1 MTKNVNL
8 IDWIVRQRMDGAIRR
23 IDEARKELTSRAP
36 SEIGYK
42 HREEKKKRKNKRAP
56 RQQERLTA
64 RSKRP
69 PMFEDRTD
77 ICPTYFSSALLAD
90 FTLSFSP
97 RIQIRMHNACPLHV
111 HVINWSLDTCILLSY
126 HLVCNISSSF
136 SSFLSS
142 SRRIFLSQYIAIEM
156 FYGK

>member
-8 IDWIVRQRMDGAIRR
+8 IDWIVRQRMDAAIRR
-23 IDEARKELTSRAP
+23 IDEAPDELTSRAP

-42 HREEKKKRKNKRAP
+42 HREEKKNRKNKRAP

-97 RIQIRMHNACPLHV
+97 RIRIQIRMHNACPPHV
-111 HVINWSLDTCILLSY
+111 HVINWSLHTCNLLSY
-126 HLVCNISSSF
+126 HLVCNISSIF
-136 SSFLSS
+136 SSFLSFA
-142 SRRIFLSQYIAIEM
+142 RRILFIYVLR
-156 FYGK
+156 